1 MGISNLLQHLKKF
14 CVDRRNVSQFHGQV
28 LCVDVS
34 SWIMKGA
41 YCCAE
46 ELNEP
51 NGEDTAA
58 SSYCHFVTDWCD
70 MLLRYAGVQQIVL
83 VFDGQRCP
91 LKADTNAERGRKAAV
106 ALAEARRLKAAGKG
120 EEADRMFR
128 KCLKNTARMQTH
140 VKRAVRRKFAES
152 QVQLVQSPF
161 EADSQMVRLCADG
174 VCDAIVSEDSDIL
187 VYVAASNHCV
197 PVIYKLDKQGGDCDV
212 ICLDWM
218 LPDSQNGRDP
228 TREKRIAEQVGNMP
242 DFLRMMAK

>member
-1 MGISNLLQHLKKF
+1 MGISNLLQNLKF
-14 CVDRRNVSQFHGQV
+14 CAERLNVSQFHGQV

-58 SSYCHFVTDWCD
+58 SRYCHFVTDWCD
-70 MLLRYAGVQQIVL
+70 KLLRYAGVEKIVL

-91 LKADTNAERGRKAAV
+91 LKADTNAERRRKAAE

-120 EEADRMFR
+120 KEAQRMFQQ
-128 KCLKNTARMQTH
+128 CCKNTPRMQTH
-140 VKRAVRRKFAES
+140 VKRAVRRRFAES

-187 VYVAASNHCV
+187 VYAATSNHCV

-212 ICLDWM
+212 ICLDWL
-218 LPDSQNGRDP
+218 LPNSHNGRDP
-228 TREKRIAEQVGNMP
+228 TREKRLAGQDGAVPGH
-242 DFLRMMAK
+242 LRMMAK